1 MLSVENEKNCIKMGF
16 ISNLFGTDGAYKSAE
31 DDLNKAKNLEMSY
44 YKAQASM
51 DPLQTSE
58 AQASLKAAR
67 DMLAENTKR
76 LAATN
81 AVAGGSDYAVALQ
94 KKNAT
99 DAVGNMMSQMS
110 AGATARK
117 DDLMRNYL
125 GANKEYTN
133 AINNIRIQQAQAE
146 TQALS
151 GLLNAGIGAAS
162 KFIKPI

>member
-1 MLSVENEKNCIKMGF
+1 MGF
-16 ISNLFGTDGAYKSAE
+16 LSKLFGADGAYKSAQ
-31 DDLNKAKNLEMSY
+31 DDLQKAKDMEMSY

-58 AQASLKAAR
+58 AQASMKAAR

-99 DAVGNMMSQMS
+99 EAMGNMMSQMS

-133 AINNIRIQQAQAE
+133 AIANIRMQQAQAE

-162 KFIKPI
+162 KFIKPV

>member
-1 MLSVENEKNCIKMGF
+1 MGF
-16 ISNLFGTDGAYKSAE
+16 ISKLFGSDGAYKSAE
-31 DDLNKAKNLEMSY
+31 DELSKAKNLEMSY

-99 DAVGNMMSQMS
+99 EAVGDMMSQMS

-151 GLLNAGIGAAS
+151 GLLDAGIGAAS

>member
-1 MLSVENEKNCIKMGF
+1 MGF
-16 ISNLFGTDGAYKSAE
+16 LSKLFGTDGAYKSAQ
-31 DDLNKAKNLEMSY
+31 DDLQKAKDMEMSY

-58 AQASLKAAR
+58 AQASMKAAR

-99 DAVGNMMSQMS
+99 EAMGNMMSQMS

-133 AINNIRIQQAQAE
+133 AIANIRMQQAQAE

-162 KFIKPI
+162 KFIKPV